1 MHTAARAAL
10 SSIVRAHLK
19 ALHYILLSSI
29 ALLAVS
35 SAGRS
40 AAPNKAVE
48 SVESRAA
55 ECTSRG
61 GTIKKVC
68 RLQQPWC
75 VVSYSD
81 AGKRC
86 TDKSQCKGRCILDS
100 KVHVEIGE
108 KAEGRCEP
116 DDDPCGCKPEVID
129 GKFAGGQCID

>member
-1 MHTAARAAL
+1 M
-10 SSIVRAHLK
+10 K
-19 ALHYILLSSI
+19 ATHHILLCSI
-29 ALLAVS
+29 TLLAVS
-35 SAGRS
+35 SAGIS
-40 AAPNKAVE
+40 NAPDQVVE
-48 SVESRAA
+48 SAESRATA
-55 ECTSRG
+55 CTARG

-86 TDKSQCKGRCILDS
+86 TDKSQCQGRCLLDS
-100 KVHVEIGE
+100 KIHGEIGE
-108 KAEGRCEP
+108 KAEGRCER